1 MYYLPRP
8 DPRKLIYISNI
19 YWYIYT
25 YFHQFIP
32 ISNYF
37 HVYLTYLC
45 IFLTSF
51 HVYLYLHLTYLDIF
65 SCIFIPIFMYISTYF
80 YIFILISTY
89 LLLFSTCRALHL
101 LLPARVLSASRHKSV
116 LFYYRLPQKCVVLL
130 QIATKVWYF
139 TTVYRYLPHKCGI
152 LLQFDT
158 KVWARNVPQNEAQT
172 NYVPHVPQMRHS

>member
-1 MYYLPRP
+1 MGLYLCIF
-8 DPRKLIYISNI
+8 LHIFM
-19 YWYIYT
+19 YIYT
-25 YFHQFIP
+25 YFHVYFYLCLH
-32 ISNYF
+32 ISTYLHIFSAIFMYISTYF
-37 HVYLTYLC
+37 HVCL
-45 IFLTSF
+45 
-51 HVYLYLHLTYLDIF
+51 YLYLTYLDIF

-139 TTVYRYLPHKCGI
+139 YYSLPI
-152 LLQFDT
+152 FTT
-158 KVWARNVPQNEAQT
+158 KVWARNVPQNEVQT
-172 NYVPHVPQMRHS
+172 NYVPHVPQVRYT

>member
-1 MYYLPRP
+1 MGYIYLDYSAQSTYFYLYLPHISTHFHVYFY
-8 DPRKLIYISNI
+8 LFLHIYHIFLPI
-19 YWYIYT
+19 FMYIYT
-25 YFHQFIP
+25 Y
-32 ISNYF
+32 
-37 HVYLTYLC
+37 
-45 IFLTSF
+45 
-51 HVYLYLHLTYLDIF
+51 
-65 SCIFIPIFMYISTYF
+65 FMYISTYF

-158 KVWARNVPQNEAQT
+158 KVWARNVTQNEAQT